1 MASDDDSVAA
11 PAGAEIGGQL
21 GDAVGEGIGEALQ
34 VTGMLEPDLRLDRE
48 RQQPLAALV
57 GGTARRRD
65 VADQPRA
72 VLQQGVGGEGVVVEV
87 VGGDEEHGFAAVG
100 LAEDDGEGAV
110 GLGAALVAAGVPGL
124 TRELGERGGR
134 TVIRATKPGDLD
146 AVEWVDVYGDIE
158 EGWITFFNQLR
169 HRLERHPDSTR
180 RMIVRNV
187 NLAALPE
194 LPGEPWHSSRYQRGA
209 DVDGT
214 LVVVG
219 VKPDGAGMLL
229 VTTYD
234 LDDDAFAAVE
244 RRWDE
249 WAAQLTPGGQTRP

>member
-1 MASDDDSVAA
+1 MSMDKPFRVEVSVDAPRDVVWRTLTEPEQIRHWFGWDYDGLNDEIELIFVEHARLRTPDRIEMSDD
-11 PAGAEIGGQL
+11 GLIE
-21 GDAVGEGIGEALQ
+21 
-34 VTGMLEPDLRLDRE
+34 LEE
-48 RQQPLAALV
+48 R
-57 GGTARRRD
+57 D
-65 VADQPRA
+65 
-72 VLQQGVGGEGVVVEV
+72 
-87 VGGDEEHGFAAVG
+87 
-100 LAEDDGEGAV
+100 
-110 GLGAALVAAGVPGL
+110 
-124 TRELGERGGR
+124 GR

-169 HRLERHPDSTR
+169 HRLERHSDSTR
-180 RMIVRNV
+180 RMIVRNA

-209 DVDGT
+209 DSDGA
-214 LVVVG
+214 LAIVFR
-219 VKPDGAGMLL
+219 KPDTGESMLL

-249 WAAQLTPGGQTRP
+249 WTAQLTPSGQTRP

>member
-1 MASDDDSVAA
+1 MSMDKPFRVEVSVDAPRDVVWRALTEPEQIRHWFGWDYDGLNDEIELIFVEHARLRTPDRIEMSDD
-11 PAGAEIGGQL
+11 GLIE
-21 GDAVGEGIGEALQ
+21 
-34 VTGMLEPDLRLDRE
+34 LEE
-48 RQQPLAALV
+48 R
-57 GGTARRRD
+57 D
-65 VADQPRA
+65 
-72 VLQQGVGGEGVVVEV
+72 
-87 VGGDEEHGFAAVG
+87 
-100 LAEDDGEGAV
+100 
-110 GLGAALVAAGVPGL
+110 
-124 TRELGERGGR
+124 GR

-169 HRLERHPDSTR
+169 HRLERHSDSTR
-180 RMIVRNV
+180 RMIVRNA

-209 DVDGT
+209 DSDGA
-214 LVVVG
+214 LAIVFR
-219 VKPDGAGMLL
+219 KPDTGESMLL

-249 WAAQLTPGGQTRP
+249 WTAQLTPSGQTRP

>member
-1 MASDDDSVAA
+1 MSMDKPFRVEVSVDAPRDVVWRTLTEPEQIRHWFGWDYDGLNDEIELIFVDHARLRPPDRIEMSDD
-11 PAGAEIGGQL
+11 GLIE
-21 GDAVGEGIGEALQ
+21 
-34 VTGMLEPDLRLDRE
+34 LEE
-48 RQQPLAALV
+48 R
-57 GGTARRRD
+57 D
-65 VADQPRA
+65 
-72 VLQQGVGGEGVVVEV
+72 
-87 VGGDEEHGFAAVG
+87 
-100 LAEDDGEGAV
+100 
-110 GLGAALVAAGVPGL
+110 
-124 TRELGERGGR
+124 GR

-180 RMIVRNV
+180 RMIVRNA

-209 DVDGT
+209 DSDGA
-214 LVVVG
+214 LAIVFR
-219 VKPDGAGMLL
+219 KPDSGESMLL

-249 WAAQLTPGGQTRP
+249 WAAQLTPSGQTRP